1 MGYVLGGGYS
11 PGYKPAR
18 PTDKFKPGYHPTARD
33 GRAARNP
40 RRSGIERK
48 RHRTR
53 VPSSD
58 EAVFPRGLEVVVLL
72 GLVCA
77 ALQVVVLRAGMR
89 WARFD
94 LVGAPLPGCRSSGW
108 CEQYLPFNIEYGLWA
123 YAVQGTDGQG
133 YCAGDCRPNADGT
146 YPTKDR
152 VNSDERD
159 TCTLVMSAADQA
171 CIEYYGE
178 RCNPK
183 KNTKNG
189 YCREVE
195 KTTIYAQNCTLA
207 ALVLAVIAGLVCLF
221 ECFLRHYGPI
231 CSCRSCSDETGS
243 PGVLVACSTL
253 LWIGGAVSVGGTVR
267 YEDEM
272 GERDKDV
279 ISDKLATCLEGC
291 QLARAAGIITI
302 VGGLVATLLQ
312 AFCAK
317 SGDSGEQQTVSA
329 PPMNEKREPAAPAA
343 EAEEARLATQ
353 AEEEIPAPVERP
365 GVTRKL
371 AWYLFG
377 EEEPAVES
385 EGVVVEAEAM
395 REREELEPE
404 S

>member
-11 PGYKPAR
+11 PGYKPPR
-18 PTDKFKPGYHPTARD
+18 PTDKFKPGYQRTGRV

-94 LVGAPLPGCRSSGW
+94 LVGAPLPGCRSSRW
-108 CEQYLPFNIEYGLWA
+108 CEQYLPFNIEYGLYA
-123 YAVQGTDGQG
+123 FAVQGTDGQG

-146 YPTKDR
+146 WSIPDEY
-152 VNSDERD
+152 NSEERD

-171 CIEYYGE
+171 CIEYHGE

-195 KTTIYAQNCTLA
+195 NTTIYARNCTLA

-291 QLARAAGIITI
+291 QLARAAGGIAI

-343 EAEEARLATQ
+343 PAAEAMEARLATQ
-353 AEEEIPAPVERP
+353 AEEKIPAPVERP
-365 GVTRKL
+365 GFTRKL
-371 AWYLFG
+371 SSFLFG
-377 EEEPAVES
+377 QQEPV
-385 EGVVVEAEAM
+385 EGVVVSI
-395 REREELEPE
+395 EPPSE
-404 S
+404 

>member
-1 MGYVLGGGYS
+1 M
-11 PGYKPAR
+11 
-18 PTDKFKPGYHPTARD
+18 
-33 GRAARNP
+33 
-40 RRSGIERK
+40 
-48 RHRTR
+48 
-53 VPSSD
+53 
-58 EAVFPRGLEVVVLL
+58 FPRGLEVVVLL

-77 ALQVVVLRAGMR
+77 ALQVVVLRVGMR

-94 LVGAPLPGCRSSGW
+94 LVGAPLPGCRSSRW
-108 CEQYLPFNIEYGLWA
+108 CEQYLPFNIEYGLYA
-123 YAVQGTDGQG
+123 FAVQGTDGQG

-146 YPTKDR
+146 YPTEDR
-152 VNSDERD
+152 YNSDERD

-253 LWIGGAVSVGGTVR
+253 LWIGGAVSVAGTVR

-291 QLARAAGIITI
+291 QLARAAGGIAI

-329 PPMNEKREPAAPAA
+329 PPMNEKQEPAAPAAPAA
-343 EAEEARLATQ
+343 EAMEARLATQ
-353 AEEEIPAPVERP
+353 AEEKIPAPVERP
-365 GVTRKL
+365 GFTRKL
-371 AWYLFG
+371 SSFLFG
-377 EEEPAVES
+377 QQEPV
-385 EGVVVEAEAM
+385 EGVVVSI
-395 REREELEPE
+395 EPPSE
-404 S
+404 